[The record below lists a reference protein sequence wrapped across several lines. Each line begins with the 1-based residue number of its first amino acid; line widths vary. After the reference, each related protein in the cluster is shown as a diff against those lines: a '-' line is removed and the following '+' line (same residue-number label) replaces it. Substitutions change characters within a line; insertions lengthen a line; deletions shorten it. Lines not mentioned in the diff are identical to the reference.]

1 MAGVLPIAAVPAAYL
16 LNIHI
21 GDTLDARFICNP
33 FLEGC
38 VSISRAVRSGPGLH
52 LFRAVML
59 PCSLLLLLNWA
70 AVRAWLDGRG
80 ACSRQVRATIFWL
93 GAIGALSLVLYVTWL
108 GTEGEWYSWLRRYG
122 ITFYF
127 GGTALAQL
135 VLLWVLW
142 PSRSSL
148 GGGRLIRPVFLLMA
162 LVSIQWILGV
172 FSAVKRLVLEDPVLL
187 GQVENIIEWCY
198 AMPMAMA
205 FIVMAWMFSHSGFQ
219 SGYRFSG
226 SKD

>member
-108 GTEGEWYSWLRRYG
+108 GTAGEWYSWLRRYG
-122 ITFYF
+122 VTFYF

-135 VLLWVLW
+135 LLVGVLW
-142 PSRSSL
+142 PDRRL
-148 GGGRLIRPVFLLMA
+148 PGDGRLARPIELLMA
-162 LVSIQWILGV
+162 LVSLQWGLGV
-172 FSAVKRLVLEDPVLL
+172 FSAVKRLLFEDPVVLDR
-187 GQVENIIEWCY
+187 VENMVEWFY
-198 AMPMAMA
+198 ALPMALA
-205 FIVMAWMFSHSGFQ
+205 FILIAWMFRRSGFV
-219 SGYRFSG
+219 SEYRFR
-226 SKD
+226 DRET